1 MLEIEGLNAF
11 YGDLHILRDVSLSVR
26 KNEIVTIIGHN
37 GAGKT
42 TLIKAIIGLIK
53 RKSGKVTFLGKRI
66 DMLPTNEIIK
76 LGMAVVPEGRML
88 FPHMTVKENLEIG
101 AYASGAIDKIK
112 DSFSTVFN
120 LFPILKE
127 RQSQLASTLSGGEQ
141 QMLAIGRALMCRPK
155 FLILDEPSLGI
166 APKVT
171 SLILE
176 KIKELRDESLTILLV
191 EQNVRAALEI
201 SDVGYVLESGRIV
214 LKDYSKNL
222 LYNSDIKKYYLGG

>member
-1 MLEIEGLNAF
+1 
-11 YGDLHILRDVSLSVR
+11 
-26 KNEIVTIIGHN
+26 
-37 GAGKT
+37 
-42 TLIKAIIGLIK
+42 
-53 RKSGKVTFLGKRI
+53 
-66 DMLPTNEIIK
+66 
-76 LGMAVVPEGRML
+76 
-88 FPHMTVKENLEIG
+88 
-101 AYASGAIDKIK
+101 
-112 DSFSTVFN
+112 
-120 LFPILKE
+120 
-127 RQSQLASTLSGGEQ
+127 Q

-222 LYNSDIKKYYLGG
+222 LYSSDIKKHYLGG